1 MIIAQYKKTIVT
13 LLTKHEQFI
22 YYNFPDNTDVETI
35 KNFNPLIK
43 TFYPAKVVCLDYI
56 YHVHVDDEL
65 ISPDFDVY
73 NMNNLQDAFL
83 HIQLLNS
90 KNNFNQNV

>member
-22 YYNFPDNTDVETI
+22 YYNFPDNTDIETI
-35 KNFNPLIK
+35 KNFTPIVESY
-43 TFYPAKVVCLDYI
+43 YPAKVERLEYI
-56 YHVHVDDEL
+56 SHVHIDDNV

-73 NMNNLQDAFL
+73 NMNNLQDAFI
-83 HIQLLNS
+83 HIQLLNA
-90 KNNFNQNV
+90 KNNIKYNV